1 MQYLIMLSAL
11 TFLGCK
17 YRFWANFM
25 EKNLVDRLIQICRTQ
40 YWNSLFQFPN
50 GNNPFG
56 RSKQPKLL
64 V

>member
-40 YWNSLFQFPN
+40 RWNSLFQFPN
-50 GNNPFG
+50 GNTPFG
-56 RSKQPKLL
+56 WSKQPKLL